1 MHESNLE
8 PISALLKTDATV
20 FWSDYGSKAITESW
34 TVRLNKQIKQLDQV
48 KQFQNLNIA
57 TGRES
62 LIVDV
67 DLDCEE
73 TQQLADSFLPETD
86 CEFGR
91 ESTPRALRLFKVLD
105 LKAKDTRK
113 YFDY

>member
-1 MHESNLE
+1 MHEVNLD

-73 TQQLADSFLPETD
+73 TQKLADSFY
-86 CEFGR
+86 
-91 ESTPRALRLFKVLD
+91 
-105 LKAKDTRK
+105 LKLIASLVEKAHQERIGYSK
-113 YFDY
+113 SWI